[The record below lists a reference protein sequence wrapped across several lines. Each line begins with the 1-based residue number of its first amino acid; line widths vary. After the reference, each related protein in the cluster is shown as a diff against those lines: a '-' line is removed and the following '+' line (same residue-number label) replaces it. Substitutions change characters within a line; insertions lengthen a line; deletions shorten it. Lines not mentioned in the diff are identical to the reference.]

1 MSIRTKGLPQL
12 KAKKLRWQAKKKRQ
26 RLDARYFVVFHLP
39 VYSFSEQRRKK
50 AQDERRLAEGRR
62 PA

>member
-12 KAKKLRWQAKKKRQ
+12 KAKKLRWQAKKRQ
-26 RLDARYFVVFHLP
+26 RLDARNYFVVFHLP